1 MPTVVYVLPLD
12 GIVMKKTNPFWKLVF
27 LSLAL
32 TLIFVFLIFLV
43 ILLRLDAEQLR
54 IVKEIVSQNVYF
66 FLVLTTIVPV
76 ALWVIFEI
84 CYTRFYLP
92 LRKIPTEISV
102 ICRTNPSHR
111 LDFSG
116 NHNIRELS
124 EAINALADIYEDL
137 SKNID
142 LERRKAREETE
153 KERNLLAAIMAELP
167 LGLIICNSNGRIL
180 LFNSQA
186 KTQFSPASTTRRSE
200 YFLGLGRSIFHI
212 IDQSL
217 ISHALEEI
225 EERLQRGKKRIASY
239 FITQIENK
247 EPVLVETIP
256 VLNEERR
263 ITGFILS
270 LQDISTNIK
279 RYESISR
286 SILLLEQNIEDSC
299 GEIQELVCHGKRL
312 EPQFSERLTQ
322 CLEAM
327 RQRHNSACTAILDA
341 AFETIPLSRL
351 NLGHFLFLLQKA
363 AGYTKNIRVNVT
375 GHSRDTRIL
384 GDTYSFVA
392 AFVFV
397 LENLARLTSCDEFDL
412 QVRADGKMVE
422 FDLTWEGKPV
432 RGSDVDYFTTLQ
444 VGSLHQLDYILRQN
458 KAALHYDSSAAEV
471 NRLAIS
477 ARVELPLPF
486 PGRRRSPV
494 IAGSR
499 PEYYD
504 FNLFEIGEESL
515 DLLNSTLTSLT
526 YSVIDTETTGLDPA
540 GGDEIVA
547 IGAVRIVK
555 NRIVHEDCF
564 EQLVNPGRDI
574 PFEAYKIHGIDPTMV
589 SDKPDIDKVLPALK
603 RYVSQTV
610 IVGHDVGFDM
620 KMIKMKEKS
629 SSAVFTNPVLDT
641 LLLSAMLHPI
651 YKQHNIESIAA
662 RLGVNIVGRHTA
674 LGDAVAAAEIFLK
687 LIPILRS
694 RGITTLKDALEA
706 SKRTYF
712 LRLRY

>member
-1 MPTVVYVLPLD
+1 MT
-12 GIVMKKTNPFWKLVF
+12 KTNPFWKLVF
-27 LSLAL
+27 LSLGL
-32 TLIFVFLIFLV
+32 TVIFIFLICLC
-43 ILLRLDAEQLR
+43 ILLRLDAEQLD
-54 IVKEIVSQNVYF
+54 IVKEIASQNVYF
-66 FLVLTTIVPV
+66 LLLLTTVVPV

-102 ICRTNPSHR
+102 MCRTNPSHR
-111 LDFSG
+111 LDYAG

-124 EAINALADIYEDL
+124 QAINALADVNETL
-137 SKNID
+137 SKNLD
-142 LERRKAREETE
+142 LEIGKAREETE
-153 KERNLLAAIMAELP
+153 KERNMLAAIMAELP
-167 LGLIICNSNGRIL
+167 FGLILCNSNGRIL

-186 KTQFSPASTTRRSE
+186 KAQFSPVLAKRRSE

-212 IDQSL
+212 IDKTL
-217 ISHALEEI
+217 ISHALQEI
-225 EERLQRGKKRIASY
+225 EERLQRGKKRVASY
-239 FITQIENK
+239 FTTQIENK

-256 VLNEERR
+256 VLDQERR

-270 LQDISTNIK
+270 LQDISNNIK
-279 RYESISR
+279 RYDSISR
-286 SILLLEQNIEDSC
+286 GVLLLDKSVEESIARIAEIVLPERTAVPHRMVLLEQCFDTMRRHHSSVFATI
-299 GEIQELVCHGKRL
+299 L
-312 EPQFSERLTQ
+312 E
-322 CLEAM
+322 
-327 RQRHNSACTAILDA
+327 A

-351 NLGHFLFLLQKA
+351 NLDHFLFVIQKT
-363 AGYTKNIRVNVT
+363 AGYGKNIRVNVS
-375 GHSRDTRIL
+375 GSNRDTRIL
-384 GDTYSFVA
+384 GDLSSFVA

-397 LENLARLTSCDEFDL
+397 LEKLAELTSHDEFDL
-412 QVRADGKMVE
+412 QVLADEKIVEFEITWDGKA
-422 FDLTWEGKPV
+422 V
-432 RGSDVDYFTTLQ
+432 RRSDVAGLAVMYIA
-444 VGSLHQLDYILRQN
+444 SLLQLDYVLRQN
-458 KAALHYDSSAAEV
+458 KASLQYDDTAEMV
-471 NRLAIS
+471 RRITIS
-477 ARVELPLPF
+477 ARVELQLPF
-486 PGRRRSPV
+486 PGFRRSPV

-504 FNLFEIGEESL
+504 FNLFEAGDESL
-515 DLLNSTLTSLT
+515 DLLNSTLDSLT
-526 YSVIDTETTGLDPA
+526 YSVIDTETTGLHPG

-555 NRIVHEDCF
+555 NRIVLEDCF

-589 SDKPDIDKVLPALK
+589 SDKPDIDSVLPALK
-603 RYVSQTV
+603 RYISSTV

-629 SSAVFTNPVLDT
+629 ANVVFNNPVLDT

-662 RLGVNIVGRHTA
+662 RLGVTIVGRHTA
-674 LGDAVAAAEIFLK
+674 TGDAVAAAEIFLK
-687 LIPILRS
+687 LIPLLQS
-694 RGITTLKDALEA
+694 RGITTLKEALEA

>member
-1 MPTVVYVLPLD
+1 MAVGIQRFSLKW
-12 GIVMKKTNPFWKLVF
+12 IVMKKTNPFWRLVF

-32 TLIFVFLIFLV
+32 TLFFVFLIFLV
-43 ILLRLDAEQLR
+43 ILLRLDEEQLH
-54 IVKEIVSQNVYF
+54 VAKEIVAQNVYS
-66 FLVLTTIVPV
+66 FLLLTTVVPV

-102 ICRTNPSHR
+102 ICNTNPSHR
-111 LDFSG
+111 LNVTG

-124 EAINALADIYEDL
+124 GAINALADVYENL

-142 LERRKAREETE
+142 LEIGKAREATE

-186 KTQFSPASTTRRSE
+186 RTQFSPASSSRRSE

-212 IDQSL
+212 IEQSL

-225 EERLQRGKKRIASY
+225 EERLQRGKKRVASY

-279 RYESISR
+279 KYESISR
-286 SILLLEQNIEDSC
+286 SVLLLERNMEESFTALKGHVLQ
-299 GEIQELVCHGKRL
+299 GKQP
-312 EPQFSERLTQ
+312 EPQLLQQVEQ
-322 CLEAM
+322 CLAAM
-327 RQRHNSACTAILDA
+327 RQHHNSACGTILEA

-351 NLGHFLFLLQKA
+351 KLGHFLFLLQKA
-363 AGYTKNIRVNVT
+363 AGYGKNIRVNVSST
-375 GHSRDTRIL
+375 SRDTRIL

-392 AFVFV
+392 ALVFV
-397 LENLARLTSCDEFDL
+397 LENLAQLTSCDEFDL
-412 QVRADGKMVE
+412 QVTADDKTVE
-422 FDLTWEGKPV
+422 FDLTWDGKPV
-432 RGSDVDYFTTLQ
+432 RRCDVDHFTTLQ
-444 VGSLHQLDYILRQN
+444 VASLCRLDYILRQN
-458 KAALHYDSSAAEV
+458 KAALHYDSSAAAV
-471 NRLAIS
+471 SRITIS
-477 ARVELPLPF
+477 ARVELRLPF

-504 FNLFEIGEESL
+504 FNLFEIGDESL
-515 DLLNSTLTSLT
+515 DLLNAALTTLT

-547 IGAVRIVK
+547 IGAVRIVR

-574 PFEAYKIHGIDPTMV
+574 PFEAYRIHGIDPTMV
-589 SDKPDIDKVLPALK
+589 SDKPDIDTVLPALK
-603 RYVSQTV
+603 RFVSDTV

-629 SSAVFTNPVLDT
+629 SAAVFNNPVLDT

-687 LIPILRS
+687 LIPILQS
-694 RGITTLKDALEA
+694 RGITTLKEALEA